1 VAVIGAGT
9 MGAGIAQVCAQAGWK
24 TNLFDAFP
32 EGLERG
38 MKAIDAFWDKGIA
51 RGKTSV
57 EQKQQWAA
65 NLHPISDMSEAV
77 SNVDLVIEAV
87 PEIPSLKHQIF
98 ADLGKM
104 TKKDCILGTNTS
116 SLSIKAIAHAS
127 GRPENVIG
135 MHFFN
140 PVPIMKLLELVKHDS
155 CSEQT
160 IAFAKAAG
168 AAMGKTTILVEDIPG
183 FATSRLGVVLGN
195 EAIRMLADG
204 VASAKDIDTAIMK
217 LLELVKH
224 DSCSEQTIAFAKAAG
239 AAMGKTTILVEDIPG
254 FATSRLG
261 VVLGNEAIRM
271 LADGVA
277 SAKDIDTAMVLGYKH
292 PMGPLALTDLV
303 GLDVRRDILLNL
315 KQSFNDDSYTPHPL
329 LEKLV
334 AEGRLGKKSGKGI
347 YDWTSGSAEETELP

>member
-1 VAVIGAGT
+1 MGIDSVAVIGAGT

-51 RGKTSV
+51 RGKTSP
-57 EQKQQWAA
+57 EQKTEWAA
-65 NLHPISDMSEAV
+65 NLHAVSEMAEAV
-77 SNVDLVIEAV
+77 GDVDLVIEAV
-87 PEIPSLKHQIF
+87 PEIPELKHKIF
-98 ADLGKM
+98 ADLGAM
-104 TKKDCILGTNTS
+104 TREDCILGTNTS
-116 SLSIKAIAHAS
+116 SLSIADIAAAS
-127 GRPENVIG
+127 GRADKVIG

-155 CSEQT
+155 CSEET
-160 IAFAKAAG
+160 IAVAESAG
-168 AAMGKTTILVEDIPG
+168 KAMGKTTILV
-183 FATSRLGVVLGN
+183 
-195 EAIRMLADG
+195 
-204 VASAKDIDTAIMK
+204 K
-217 LLELVKH
+217 
-224 DSCSEQTIAFAKAAG
+224 
-239 AAMGKTTILVEDIPG
+239 DIPG

-329 LEKLV
+329 LEKMV

-347 YDWTSGSAEETELP
+347 YDWSSGSAEETELP

>member
-1 VAVIGAGT
+1 MGINTVAVIGAGT
-9 MGAGIAQVCAQAGWK
+9 MGAGIAQVCAQAGWN

-38 MKAIDAFWDKGIA
+38 MNAIDAFWDKGIA
-51 RGKTSV
+51 RGKTTP
-57 EQKQQWAA
+57 EQKLEWSA
-65 NLHPISDMSEAV
+65 NLHAV
-77 SNVDLVIEAV
+77 SNMADAVGDVDLVIEAV
-87 PEIPSLKHQIF
+87 PEIPDLKHKIF
-98 ADLGKM
+98 AELGTM
-104 TKKDCILGTNTS
+104 TREDCILGTNTS
-116 SLSIKAIAHAS
+116 SLSIADIAAAS
-127 GRPENVIG
+127 GKPDKVIG

-155 CSEQT
+155 CSDET
-160 IAFAKAAG
+160 IAAAEAAG
-168 AAMGKTTILVEDIPG
+168 KAMGKTTILV
-183 FATSRLGVVLGN
+183 
-195 EAIRMLADG
+195 
-204 VASAKDIDTAIMK
+204 K
-217 LLELVKH
+217 
-224 DSCSEQTIAFAKAAG
+224 
-239 AAMGKTTILVEDIPG
+239 DIPG

-347 YDWTSGSAEETELP
+347 YDWSSGSAEETELP

>member
-1 VAVIGAGT
+1 MGINTVAVIGAGT

-32 EGLERG
+32 EGLKRG
-38 MKAIDAFWDKGIA
+38 MNTIDAFWDKGIA
-51 RGKTSV
+51 RGKTTP
-57 EQKQQWAA
+57 EQKIEWAA
-65 NLHPISDMSEAV
+65 NLHAVSDMADAV
-77 SNVDLVIEAV
+77 GDVDLVIEAV
-87 PEIPSLKHQIF
+87 PEIPDLKHKIF
-98 ADLGKM
+98 AELGAM
-104 TKKDCILGTNTS
+104 TRDDCILGTNTS
-116 SLSIKAIAHAS
+116 SLSIADIAAAS
-127 GRPENVIG
+127 GKPDKVIG

-155 CSEQT
+155 CSDET
-160 IAFAKAAG
+160 IAVAEAAG
-168 AAMGKTTILVEDIPG
+168 KAMGKTTILV
-183 FATSRLGVVLGN
+183 
-195 EAIRMLADG
+195 
-204 VASAKDIDTAIMK
+204 K
-217 LLELVKH
+217 
-224 DSCSEQTIAFAKAAG
+224 
-239 AAMGKTTILVEDIPG
+239 DIPG

-315 KQSFNDDSYTPHPL
+315 KQSFNDDAYTPHPL

-347 YDWTSGSAEETELP
+347 YDWSSGSAEETELP

>member
-1 VAVIGAGT
+1 MGIDSVAVIGAGT

-51 RGKTSV
+51 RGKTTP
-57 EQKQQWAA
+57 EQKSEWAS
-65 NLHPISDMSEAV
+65 NLHAV
-77 SNVDLVIEAV
+77 SNMADAVGDVDLVIEAV
-87 PEIPSLKHQIF
+87 PEIPELKHKIF
-98 ADLGKM
+98 ADLGAM
-104 TKKDCILGTNTS
+104 TRDNCILGTNTS
-116 SLSIKAIAHAS
+116 SLSIADIAAAS
-127 GRPENVIG
+127 GRADKVIG

-155 CSEQT
+155 CSEET
-160 IAFAKAAG
+160 IAVAESAG
-168 AAMGKTTILVEDIPG
+168 KAMGKTTILV
-183 FATSRLGVVLGN
+183 
-195 EAIRMLADG
+195 
-204 VASAKDIDTAIMK
+204 K
-217 LLELVKH
+217 
-224 DSCSEQTIAFAKAAG
+224 
-239 AAMGKTTILVEDIPG
+239 DIPG

-347 YDWTSGSAEETELP
+347 YDWSSGSAEETELP

>member
-1 VAVIGAGT
+1 MGIDSVAVIGAGT

-38 MKAIDAFWDKGIA
+38 MKTIDAFWDKGIA
-51 RGKTSV
+51 RGKTTP
-57 EQKQQWAA
+57 EQKSEWSS
-65 NLHPISDMSEAV
+65 NLHAV
-77 SNVDLVIEAV
+77 SEMADAVGDVDLVIEAV
-87 PEIPSLKHQIF
+87 PEIPKLKHKIF
-98 ADLGKM
+98 AELGAM
-104 TKKDCILGTNTS
+104 TREDCILGTNTS
-116 SLSIKAIAHAS
+116 SLSIADIATAS
-127 GRPENVIG
+127 GRADKVIG

-155 CSEQT
+155 CSDET
-160 IAFAKAAG
+160 IAVAEAAG
-168 AAMGKTTILVEDIPG
+168 KAMGKTTILV
-183 FATSRLGVVLGN
+183 
-195 EAIRMLADG
+195 
-204 VASAKDIDTAIMK
+204 K
-217 LLELVKH
+217 
-224 DSCSEQTIAFAKAAG
+224 
-239 AAMGKTTILVEDIPG
+239 DIPG

-329 LEKLV
+329 LEKMV

-347 YDWTSGSAEETELP
+347 YDWSSGSAEETELP

>member
-1 VAVIGAGT
+1 MEIRSVAVIGAGT

-38 MKAIDAFWDKGIA
+38 MKTIDAFWDKGIA
-51 RGKTSV
+51 RGKTTAQ
-57 EQKQQWAA
+57 QKQQWAA
-65 NLHPISDMSEAV
+65 NLHPVSDMSEAV
-77 SNVDLVIEAV
+77 SDVDLVIEAV

-104 TKKDCILGTNTS
+104 TKANCILGTNTS
-116 SLSIKAIAHAS
+116 SLSIEAIAQAS
-127 GRPENVIG
+127 GRPANVIG

-140 PVPIMKLLELVKHDS
+140 PVPIMKLLELVEHDS

-160 IAFAKAAG
+160 VAFAQAAG
-168 AAMGKTTILVEDIPG
+168 TAMGKTTILV
-183 FATSRLGVVLGN
+183 
-195 EAIRMLADG
+195 
-204 VASAKDIDTAIMK
+204 K
-217 LLELVKH
+217 
-224 DSCSEQTIAFAKAAG
+224 
-239 AAMGKTTILVEDIPG
+239 DIPG

-292 PMGPLALTDLV
+292 PMGPLALSDLV

-315 KQSFNDDSYTPHPL
+315 KQSFDDDSYTPHPL

-347 YDWTSGSAEETELP
+347 YDWSSGSAEETELP

>member
-1 VAVIGAGT
+1 MEIRSVAVIGAGT

-38 MKAIDAFWDKGIA
+38 MKTIDAFWDKGIA
-51 RGKTSV
+51 RGKTTA

-65 NLHPISDMSEAV
+65 NLHPVSDMSEAV
-77 SNVDLVIEAV
+77 AEVDLVIEAV

-104 TKKDCILGTNTS
+104 TKADCILGTNTS
-116 SLSIKAIAHAS
+116 SLSIEAIAQAS
-127 GRPENVIG
+127 GRAENVIG

-160 IAFAKAAG
+160 VAFAQAAG
-168 AAMGKTTILVEDIPG
+168 AAMGKTTILV
-183 FATSRLGVVLGN
+183 
-195 EAIRMLADG
+195 
-204 VASAKDIDTAIMK
+204 K
-217 LLELVKH
+217 
-224 DSCSEQTIAFAKAAG
+224 
-239 AAMGKTTILVEDIPG
+239 DIPG

-292 PMGPLALTDLV
+292 PMGPLALSDLV

-315 KQSFNDDSYTPHPL
+315 KQSFDDDSYTPHPL

-347 YDWTSGSAEETELP
+347 YDWSSGSAEETELP

>member
-1 VAVIGAGT
+1 MGINTVAVIGAGT

-38 MKAIDAFWDKGIA
+38 MNTIDAFWDKGIA
-51 RGKTSV
+51 RGKTTP
-57 EQKQQWAA
+57 EQKVEWAA
-65 NLHPISDMSEAV
+65 NLHAVTNMAEAV
-77 SNVDLVIEAV
+77 ADADMVIEAV
-87 PEIPSLKHQIF
+87 PEIPELKHKIF
-98 ADLGKM
+98 ADLGAM
-104 TKKDCILGTNTS
+104 TRDDCILGTNTS
-116 SLSIKAIAHAS
+116 SLSIADIAAAS
-127 GRPENVIG
+127 GRPDKVIG

-155 CSEQT
+155 CSKET
-160 IAFAKAAG
+160 IAAAESAG
-168 AAMGKTTILVEDIPG
+168 KVMGKTTILV
-183 FATSRLGVVLGN
+183 
-195 EAIRMLADG
+195 
-204 VASAKDIDTAIMK
+204 K
-217 LLELVKH
+217 
-224 DSCSEQTIAFAKAAG
+224 
-239 AAMGKTTILVEDIPG
+239 DIPG

-315 KQSFNDDSYTPHPL
+315 KKSFNDDSYTPHPL

-347 YDWTSGSAEETELP
+347 YDWSSGSAEETELPK

>member
-1 VAVIGAGT
+1 

-38 MKAIDAFWDKGIA
+38 IKAIDAFWDKGIA
-51 RGKTSV
+51 RGKTTP
-57 EQKQQWAA
+57 EQKIEWAA
-65 NLHPISDMSEAV
+65 NLHAVSDMADAV
-77 SNVDLVIEAV
+77 GDVDLVIEAV
-87 PEIPSLKHQIF
+87 PEIPDLKHKIF
-98 ADLGKM
+98 AELGTM
-104 TKKDCILGTNTS
+104 TRDDCILGTNTS
-116 SLSIKAIAHAS
+116 SLSIADIAAAS
-127 GRPENVIG
+127 GKPGKVIG

-155 CSEQT
+155 CSDET
-160 IAFAKAAG
+160 IAVAQAAG
-168 AAMGKTTILVEDIPG
+168 KAMGKTTILV
-183 FATSRLGVVLGN
+183 
-195 EAIRMLADG
+195 
-204 VASAKDIDTAIMK
+204 K
-217 LLELVKH
+217 
-224 DSCSEQTIAFAKAAG
+224 
-239 AAMGKTTILVEDIPG
+239 DIPG

-347 YDWTSGSAEETELP
+347 YDWSTGSAEETELP

>member
-1 VAVIGAGT
+1 MAVIGAGT

-51 RGKTSV
+51 RGKTTL
-57 EQKQQWAA
+57 EQKMKWSS
-65 NLHPISDMSEAV
+65 NLHSFTDIVEAV
-77 SNVDLVIEAV
+77 KEVDMVIEAV
-87 PEIPSLKHQIF
+87 PEKLEIKARIF
-98 ADLGKM
+98 HVLGIE
-104 TKKDCILGTNTS
+104 TKDDCILGTNTS
-116 SLSIKAIAHAS
+116 SLSIADIAAAS
-127 GRPENVIG
+127 GRPDKVIG

-140 PVPIMKLLELVKHDS
+140 PVP
-155 CSEQT
+155 
-160 IAFAKAAG
+160 
-168 AAMGKTTILVEDIPG
+168 
-183 FATSRLGVVLGN
+183 
-195 EAIRMLADG
+195 
-204 VASAKDIDTAIMK
+204 IMK

-292 PMGPLALTDLV
+292 PMGPLALSDLV

-315 KQSFNDDSYTPHPL
+315 KESFGDDSYTPHPL
-329 LEKLV
+329 LEKLI
-334 AEGRLGKKSGKGI
+334 AAGRLGKKSGKGI